1 MADFRASIITIL
13 NGYSPLTTIMAGG
26 IYSSETLDRRGILLN
41 TAPKMPDGITIN
53 PFMVV
58 RVRGSGR
65 LRPHNFGKLT
75 NVEIYF
81 YQDTK
86 YDKIETAKRLVK
98 DLLHQ
103 TTLSATDNETFGYME
118 YVNDIGENVE
128 EELGQTPMSMS
139 RFTII
144 SRDKEF

>member
-13 NGYSPLTTIMAGG
+13 SANSTLTTLMAGG
-26 IYSSETLDRRGILLN
+26 IFSSETLDRRGIMLN
-41 TAPKMPDGITIN
+41 TAPKLSDGVRIN
-53 PFMVV
+53 PFIVV

-65 LRPHNFGKLT
+65 VRPHNFGKMT
-75 NVEIYF
+75 NVEIYY

-103 TTLSATDNETFGYME
+103 KTLSATDNETFGYME
-118 YVNDIGENVE
+118 WVNDIGENVE

-144 SRDKEF
+144 SRDKEI